1 MSRNDGK
8 KDTSASAFR
17 KIDVDQY
24 SDNNFKE
31 EDADGGVGAP
41 TGPDENEI
49 LTLLRYFNIPQ
60 SLYSF
65 QQFHREI
72 FLNTIIKG
80 KNAEALI
87 SVLKSAPL
95 ECKNQQVKDS
105 ARNLTQKVL
114 LSIKSNQVDDCLAQL
129 DRDLIDVLMK
139 YIYRG
144 FEIPT
149 EGSSSHLLLWHEKV
163 FNVSGVGCI
172 VRVFSDSKRA

>member
-31 EDADGGVGAP
+31 EDGDAGSTGH

-49 LTLLRYFNIPQ
+49 LTLLSQ
-60 SLYSF
+60 
-65 QQFHREI
+65 
-72 FLNTIIKG
+72 G

-95 ECKNQQVKDS
+95 GCKNQQIKDN

-114 LSIKSNQVDDCLAQL
+114 LSIKSNQMDDCLAQL
-129 DRDLIDVLMK
+129 DRDLMDVLMK

-149 EGSSSHLLLWHEKV
+149 EGSSNHLLIWHEKV
-163 FNVSGVGCI
+163 YNVSGVGSI
-172 VRVFSDSKRA
+172 VRAFSDSKRA

>member
-31 EDADGGVGAP
+31 EDADGG
-41 TGPDENEI
+41 
-49 LTLLRYFNIPQ
+49 
-60 SLYSF
+60 
-65 QQFHREI
+65 
-72 FLNTIIKG
+72 G

-114 LSIKSNQVDDCLAQL
+114 LSIKSNQMDDCLAQL
-129 DRDLIDVLMK
+129 DRDLVDVLMK

-163 FNVSGVGCI
+163 FNISGVGCI

>member
-49 LTLLRYFNIPQ
+49 LTLLSQAFPRVFT
-60 SLYSF
+60 F

-163 FNVSGVGCI
+163 FNISGVGCI

>member
-1 MSRNDGK
+1 M
-8 KDTSASAFR
+8 
-17 KIDVDQY
+17 
-24 SDNNFKE
+24 
-31 EDADGGVGAP
+31 
-41 TGPDENEI
+41 
-49 LTLLRYFNIPQ
+49 YFIEYKF
-60 SLYSF
+60 LY
-65 QQFHREI
+65 I
-72 FLNTIIKG
+72 CTYK
-80 KNAEALI
+80 
-87 SVLKSAPL
+87 
-95 ECKNQQVKDS
+95 QVHETFFYLQDS

-163 FNVSGVGCI
+163 FNISGVGCI